1 MRGMM
6 EQAKQKRIVLGIT
19 GGIAAYKAA
28 ELLRLLIKQGT
39 EVQVVMTEAACHFI
53 TPTTMQGL
61 SGKPVF
67 TDQWDASVPNSMA
80 HINLS
85 RAADAILIAPASADF
100 IAKLAHGLADD
111 LLSALCLARNCPLV
125 IAPAMN
131 REMWLNAA
139 TQRNI
144 KQLLADGVQILGP
157 DSGVQACGEEG
168 MGRMLEAAELARDV
182 TALLGNMT
190 NASTAQET
198 ASSPTVQSSSRK
210 LAGKKIL
217 VTAGPTYEAIDTVRG
232 ITNLSSGKMGYAV
245 AQAALELGAQVTLI
259 SGPTALVKPQGVQ
272 SVDVQSA
279 AQMFDAVKQRIGNC
293 DIFIGVAAVA
303 DYRVA
308 QPSAQKIKKSTD
320 HLTLELVPNPDIL
333 AYVANLPNPPF
344 CVGFAAESENLAEYA
359 EQKRRAKKLPLL
371 VGNLVQQAFGS
382 DDNELV
388 LFDDS
393 GRQTLPRAD
402 KLTLA
407 RQLMQRIA
415 QRIKGGI
422 LK

>member
-1 MRGMM
+1 MRSIM
-6 EQAKQKRIVLGIT
+6 EQEKTKRIVSENRILLGVT

-28 ELLRLLIKQGT
+28 ELLRLLTKQNI

-67 TDQWDASVPNSMA
+67 TDQWDASVANGMA

-85 RAADAILIAPASADF
+85 RAANAIVIAPASADF

-111 LLSALCLARNCPLV
+111 LLSTLCLARNCPLI

-131 REMWLNAA
+131 LEMWMNGA

-144 KQLLADGVQILGP
+144 AQLVADGVQVLGP

-168 MGRMLEAAELARDV
+168 MGRMLEAAQLASDI
-182 TALLGNMT
+182 AAFFQPKQL
-190 NASTAQET
+190 S
-198 ASSPTVQSSSRK
+198 
-210 LAGKKIL
+210 GKKIL
-217 VTAGPTYEAIDTVRG
+217 ITAGPTYEAIDTVRG
-232 ITNLSSGKMGYAV
+232 ITNRSSGKMGYAI
-245 AQAALELGAQVTLI
+245 AQAARELGAQVTLI
-259 SGPTALVKPQGVQ
+259 SGPTSLTKPQSVQ
-272 SVDVQSA
+272 NVDVISA
-279 AQMFDAVKQRIGNC
+279 NEMFEAVKQHVGDC

-308 QPSAQKIKKSTD
+308 QPGTQKIKKSTD
-320 HLTLELVPNPDIL
+320 RLTLELVPNPDIL
-333 AYVANLPNPPF
+333 AYVADLPKPPF

-371 VGNLVQQAFGS
+371 VGNLVQQAIGR

-393 GRQTLPRAD
+393 GRQTLPHAD

-407 RQLMQRIA
+407 RQLLQRIA
-415 QRIKGGI
+415 QRIKGE
-422 LK
+422 

>member
-1 MRGMM
+1 MYNIM
-6 EQAKQKRIVLGIT
+6 KQEKTERTLPEKSMVLGIT

-28 ELLRLLIKQGT
+28 ELLRLLIKRNI

-61 SGKPVF
+61 SGKPVY

-100 IAKLAHGLADD
+100 VAKLAHGLADD
-111 LLSALCLARNCPLV
+111 LLSTLCLARNCPLI

-144 KQLLADGVQILGP
+144 KQLITDGVQVLGP
-157 DSGVQACGEEG
+157 DSGMQACGEEG
-168 MGRMLEAAELARDV
+168 MGRMLEAEQLAQDV
-182 TALLGNMT
+182 AASFQPKLL
-190 NASTAQET
+190 S
-198 ASSPTVQSSSRK
+198 
-210 LAGKKIL
+210 GKNVLI
-217 VTAGPTYEAIDTVRG
+217 TAGPTFEAIDTVRG
-232 ITNLSSGKMGYAV
+232 ITNRSSGKMGYAIS
-245 AQAALELGAQVTLI
+245 QAALELGAQVTLI
-259 SGPTALVKPQGVQ
+259 SGPTSLDKPQGVQ
-272 SVDVQSA
+272 SVDVTSA
-279 AQMFDAVKQRIGNC
+279 EEMFSAVKQFVGKS
-293 DIFIGVAAVA
+293 DIFISVAAVA

-308 QPSAQKIKKSTD
+308 QPGTQKIKKNAEK
-320 HLTLELVPNPDIL
+320 LILELVPNPDIL
-333 AYVANLPNPPF
+333 AYVASLSNPPF
-344 CVGFAAESENLAEYA
+344 CVGFAAESENLAENA
-359 EQKRRAKKLPLL
+359 EQKRRAKKLPLM
-371 VGNLVQQAFGS
+371 VGNLVQQAIGS
-382 DDNELV
+382 DENELV

-393 GRQTLPRAD
+393 GTQNLLRAD

-407 RQLMQRIA
+407 RKLLHRIA
-415 QRIKGGI
+415 ELRSGD